1 MNATAWGAYDDAGD
15 TAGRDSGLIT
25 PPPPDRCIDIWPE
38 PVITPHDQSVPS
50 WWLVSAHGGAGV
62 SMLTA
67 SWSIAGDSMGA
78 FPAGFEEESPFV
90 VVVARESAWGIAR
103 AHDLLTQHLSG
114 RGGATTL
121 IGLVTVAAAPGRLQT
136 ALRQRLEVVAG
147 LVDDRHWR
155 IPWIEAWIELT
166 PAELPFWTPGDIV
179 PTGRKREP
187 PHRAVPREVADVA
200 ESIRTTIV
208 SFLPTTS

>member
-1 MNATAWGAYDDAGD
+1 MNATAWAAYDESGD
-15 TAGRDSGLIT
+15 SSRESSLIT
-25 PPPPDRCIDIWPE
+25 PPPAARCIDVWPE
-38 PVITPHDQSVPS
+38 PVHTVHDRAVPS

-67 SWSIAGDSMGA
+67 SWSIAGDSSGA
-78 FPAGFEEESPFV
+78 FPAGFDEESPFV
-90 VVVARESAWGIAR
+90 VIVARESAWGIAR

-114 RGGATTL
+114 HGGATTL
-121 IGLVTVAAAPGRLQT
+121 VGLVTVAAAPGRLQT
-136 ALRQRLEVVAG
+136 ALRQRLEVVVG

-155 IPWIEAWIELT
+155 IPWIDAWIEMT
-166 PAELPFWTPGDIV
+166 PDELPFWTPGDPV
-179 PTGRKREP
+179 ATGRKREP

-208 SFLPTTS
+208 SILHTTS

>member
-1 MNATAWGAYDDAGD
+1 MTATAWAAYDDSSE
-15 TAGRDSGLIT
+15 TSRENSLIT
-25 PPPPDRCIDIWPE
+25 PPPAARCIDVWPE
-38 PVITPHDQSVPS
+38 PVITPHDRAVPS

-67 SWSIAGDSMGA
+67 SWSIAGDSLGA

-90 VVVARESAWGIAR
+90 VIVARESAWGIAR

-114 RGGATTL
+114 HGGATTL
-121 IGLVTVAAAPGRLQT
+121 VGLVTVAAAPGRLQT

-155 IPWIEAWIELT
+155 IPWIEAWIEMT
-166 PAELPFWTPGDIV
+166 PDELPFWTPGDPV
-179 PTGRKREP
+179 ATGRKREP

-208 SFLPTTS
+208 SILHTTA